1 MIEQVIDCKDKQNLH
16 KRERYYIESLK
27 AELNKYIP
35 LRTYKEWN
43 TEYRQL
49 KTLKIAEQTKE
60 YGQLN
65 KEKISEYRQEYA
77 QLNKLKI
84 AEQKKEYRQ
93 LNNLKIAEQKKE
105 YRQSNNEKIQEKN
118 KEYGQLNKLK
128 IAEQKKEYRQFNKE
142 KIQEKKKENDMN
154 NKERKKEYYINNK
167 DKIYRNFESV
177 MHTFVNI
184 LEEKDTYT
192 AGHSKRVAEYILE
205 ESQERW
211 VAVMKILIL
220 FTELVIYMTLVR

>member
-1 MIEQVIDCKDKQNLH
+1 MPKLPINYENACIYEIVCKDVNITERYVGSTTNLIKRRYAHKTSCHNEKSKQYNTFVYQFIRANGSFDNWDVVLIEQVIDCKDKQNLH
-16 KRERYYIESLK
+16 KRERHYIESLK

-49 KTLKIAEQTKE
+49 NKLKIAEQTKE

-65 KEKISEYRQEYA
+65 KEKISEYRQEHA

-105 YRQSNNEKIQEKN
+105 YRQSNKEKIQEKN

-142 KIQEKKKENDMN
+142 KIQEKK
-154 NKERKKEYYINNK
+154 
-167 DKIYRNFESV
+167 RN
-177 MHTFVNI
+177 MI
-184 LEEKDTYT
+184 
-192 AGHSKRVAEYILE
+192 
-205 ESQERW
+205 
-211 VAVMKILIL
+211 
-220 FTELVIYMTLVR
+220 